1 MGLGRINSY
10 QSSILG
16 FSSNSL
22 HITCSKSQEIG
33 RHTWSRFKLPNA
45 SRFAVFN
52 INFWHIR
59 QSQLTL
65 CLVKFQSQIKSCLSL
80 WLIHTRKGFAGKMAL
95 KLRRNNL
102 FFHTIYRVVRWVNPR
117 HIVRNLTSISYCH
130 HYRTGRFQLD
140 IKSFIVLIK
149 SESTSLASHLYSF
162 NCQIFLM

>member
-45 SRFAVFN
+45 SRLAVFN
-52 INFWHIR
+52 INFRHIR

-65 CLVKFQSQIKSCLSL
+65 CLVKFQSQIKSCLSF
-80 WLIHTRKGFAGKMAL
+80 WLIYTRKGFAGKMAL

-102 FFHTIYRVVRWVNPR
+102 FFHSIYNIVRWVNPR
-117 HIVRNLTSISYCH
+117 HIVSNLTCIGQGYFD
-130 HYRTGRFQLD
+130 RTRCFQLN
-140 IKSFIVLIK
+140 IKSFIVIIK
-149 SESTSLASHLYSF
+149 SEGTVLSSHFYGL
-162 NCQIFLM
+162 NRQILLV